1 MCAGRPDYFFAK
13 GASGAKGARGA
24 EPFVRADGGSIDSL
38 AASECFRVGC

>member
-24 EPFVRADGGSIDSL
+24 EPFVGAVGGSVDSF
-38 AASECFRVGC
+38 ATSGCFRVGC